1 MADLKI
7 SQLTGATTP
16 LAGTE
21 VVPLVQS
28 SSTKKVAV
36 SDLTAGRAVSGL
48 SFATAN
54 MTMGASAVTVGTSAT
69 YNLNSGATQY
79 LSAGFTPGAGRPA
92 TLLYSV
98 GSSHDMMLKWSDL
111 LRFYDASDNLKFAI
125 DNLNS
130 RVETYMTFRPNTDN
144 TLNLGGASN
153 RWATVYAGTGTI
165 NTSDAREKQQARSI
179 DEKEKAVALRIKK
192 LFKAFKFNDSVAA
205 KGDSARWHFGV
216 MAQEVQTAFEA
227 EGLDAS
233 KYAMFCYDE
242 WQDEFEDVYEQVE
255 VESQTKDE
263 NGDAVIKTEI
273 VTVKTDK
280 KIQTKTAG
288 NRYGVRYDQ
297 LFAFMIAAG

>member
-28 SSTKKVAV
+28 STTKKVSIAN
-36 SDLTAGRAVSGL
+36 LTAGRAVSGL

-54 MTMGASAVTVGTSAT
+54 VTVGASAVTAGADISYSV
-69 YNLNSGATQY
+69 NSGATQY
-79 LSAGFTPGAGRPA
+79 VAAGYTPGAGRPA
-92 TLLYSV
+92 ALLYSV

-111 LRFYDASDNLKFAI
+111 LRFYDASDNLKFVI

-130 RVETYMTFRPNTDN
+130 RVETYMTFRPNSDN
-144 TLNLGGASN
+144 ILNLGGPSN

-165 NTSDAREKQQARSI
+165 NTSDSRQKQQVRSI
-179 DEKEKAVALRIKK
+179 DDQEKAVAVRIKK
-192 LFKAFKFNDSVAA
+192 LFKSFKFNDAVET
-205 KGDSARWHFGV
+205 KGESARWHFGV
-216 MAQEVQTAFEA
+216 LAQEVKTAFET
-227 EGLDAS
+227 EGLDAT

-242 WQDEFEDVYEQVE
+242 WQDEFEDVFEQVE
-255 VESQTKDE
+255 VKVPAKDE
-263 NGDAVIKTEI
+263 EGNPITKT
-273 VTVKTDK
+273 VVRTVKTDR
-280 KIQTKTAG
+280 KIQTKVAG

-297 LFAFMIAAG
+297 LFAFMIAAT